1 MDKPKKVLLMR
12 GYFPPESAAS
22 NQMCLDLIKRLGE
35 RGMEVTVACPIP
47 TRGVS
52 DEIRREYKNKK
63 KEELFPNV
71 TIKRYW
77 LPKEKSNSLLRAAR
91 YLMQNVYQFFY
102 GLCMQYDV
110 LFLYSTPPT
119 NGMIGGM
126 LAEVKK
132 KRFYY
137 YLHDIFPDSLVQTG
151 LTQTGSLIWKIGRKI
166 ENYSYKHASK
176 VITIS
181 ESMKDNIIEKGVPCE
196 KIAIVPNWV
205 NVEQVHHIE
214 RDKNT
219 LIKEFHIDPEKFIVT
234 YAGNIGESQSVNTL
248 IEAAKLLRTEEDVL
262 FVVIGDGTEK
272 EKCMSIASELNNV
285 MFIPMQSPSRISEVY
300 SLGNVSTVL
309 CKKGVGAAGMPSKT
323 GSIFATSTMI
333 IAAFDKGS
341 DLQRIIDQNKL
352 GICVDPEK
360 PESLAEAIMW
370 AKSNTECVK
379 QRGEKGNNY
388 LTNHMTD
395 EICTDKLWSI
405 ICS

>member
-1 MDKPKKVLLMR
+1 MNVPSKVLLMR

-52 DEIRREYKNKK
+52 DEVRRKYMIKK
-63 KEELFPNV
+63 KEELYPNV

-77 LPKEKSNSLLRAAR
+77 LPKEKNNSMLRAAR

-102 GLCMQYDV
+102 GLHTQYDV

-126 LAEVKK
+126 LARIKK
-132 KRFYY
+132 KSFFY

-151 LTQTGSLIWKIGRKI
+151 LTQTGSLIWKIGRRI
-166 ENYSYKHASK
+166 ENYSYKRASK

-181 ESMKDNIIEKGVPCE
+181 ESMKDNIIEKGVSSE

-219 LIKEFHIDPEKFIVT
+219 LINEYHIDPEKFIVT
-234 YAGNIGESQSVNTL
+234 YAGNIGESQSVDTL
-248 IEAAKLLRTEEDVL
+248 IETAKLLMSEEDVL

-272 EKCMSIASELNNV
+272 EKCMSIANGLSNV
-285 MFIPMQSPSRISEVY
+285 MFIPMQSPTRISEVY
-300 SLGNVSTVL
+300 SLGDVSTVL
-309 CKKGVGAAGMPSKT
+309 CKKGVGTAGMPSKT

-333 IAAFDKGS
+333 IAAFDHGS
-341 DLQRIIDQNKL
+341 DLQKIIDQNNL

-370 AKSNTECVK
+370 AKSNRECVK
-379 QRGEKGNNY
+379 QRGERGNNY
-388 LTNHMTD
+388 LANHMTAD
-395 EICTDKLWSI
+395 ICTDKLWSI